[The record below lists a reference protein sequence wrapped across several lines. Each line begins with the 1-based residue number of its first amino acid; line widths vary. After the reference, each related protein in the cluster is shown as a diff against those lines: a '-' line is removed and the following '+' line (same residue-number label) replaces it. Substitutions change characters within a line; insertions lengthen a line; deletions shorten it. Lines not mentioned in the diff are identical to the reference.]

1 MKIICLG
8 DSFTEGFLVEK
19 NYTDYLKDKGH
30 KIINLGINGDRTK
43 GMLERFDPDQSDLL
57 ILFGGS
63 NDFFDSYNPQIP
75 FENIKQILK
84 KSKSKQNLLVI
95 PPYMEEMEAYPPYE
109 MINNAIDEY
118 ANLIKS
124 LDGIV
129 VDARKIKP
137 SYIDGLH
144 MREDFHENLAKEI
157 LKSIK

>member
-1 MKIICLG
+1 
-8 DSFTEGFLVEK
+8 
-19 NYTDYLKDKGH
+19 
-30 KIINLGINGDRTK
+30 
-43 GMLERFDPDQSDLL
+43 
-57 ILFGGS
+57 
-63 NDFFDSYNPQIP
+63 
-75 FENIKQILK
+75 
-84 KSKSKQNLLVI
+84 
-95 PPYMEEMEAYPPYE
+95 MEEMEAYPPYE